1 MKVLRLNCSALVT
14 GRNSIE
20 YLREVEFNRALVI
33 TGGQSMF
40 KSGVIKKVKEYLNK
54 PQKEVEVYSGI
65 GKNPTTDEI
74 KEGLKVINEFK
85 PDLIVAVGGGSPIDA
100 AKIITLLY
108 EYPEF
113 DIDTLP
119 GKKLPEKRLRTS
131 FIAIP
136 STSGTA
142 SEVTHVS
149 VITYKDKDLKLGIK
163 SESLRPDIAILDGNI
178 PMTLPKN
185 IAAETGMDA
194 LTHAIE
200 AYINKSSDDFTE
212 VLAKGAI
219 EGIIEWLP
227 LSCEDNDI
235 KAIEKVHNYQCM
247 AGMAFSNSGLGMVHG
262 ISHAFG
268 GRYNLAHGLT
278 NAVILPYAMKY
289 NSRDS
294 EVNAKFK
301 KLSSAVGCDDII
313 NKVVELNKRLG
324 IPKCISET
332 GISEERFLED
342 YELLVENSMCGST
355 VVNPIKIE
363 KEVMKQLVKTVYYG
377 TDINY

>member
-1 MKVLRLNCSALVT
+1 MKVLRLNCSVIVT
-14 GRNSIE
+14 GINSIE
-20 YLREVEFNRALVI
+20 YLKKVEFNRALVI

-40 KSGVIKKVKEYLNK
+40 KSGVIDKVKECLNK
-54 PQKEVEVYSGI
+54 AQKKVEVYSGI
-65 GKNPTTDEI
+65 GKNPTTGEI

-85 PDLIVAVGGGSPIDA
+85 PDLVVAVGGGSPIDA
-100 AKIITLLY
+100 AKIITLIY

-113 DIDTLP
+113 NIDTLP
-119 GKKLPEKRLRTS
+119 GKKLPEKRLKTT

-163 SESLRPDIAILDGNI
+163 AESLRPDIAILDGNI

-235 KAIEKVHNYQCM
+235 KAREKVHNYQCM

-289 NSRDS
+289 NSRDT
-294 EVNAKFK
+294 EVNLKFK
-301 KLSSAVGCDDII
+301 KLSLAVGCDDII

-332 GISEERFLED
+332 GISEEKFLED

-363 KEVMKQLVKTVYYG
+363 KEVMKKLVRTVYYG
-377 TDINY
+377 TEINY